1 MIPHK
6 TKRGQAALKRLRVYD
21 GIPPPFDKKRRVCV
35 PIAMKVLCLRSDRK
49 FCQIGR
55 LSHEVGWHYQD
66 VVKNLERKRK
76 ANARLLISHNK
87 KLNVSFFFTLNF
99 KFVFFTNLFLFIHR
113 NSLKQLK
120 KRLSNQLSHSTKLSN
135 RMDTNVNYVS

>member
-87 KLNVSFFFTLNF
+87 KLNVSFFF
-99 KFVFFTNLFLFIHR
+99 KFIFEF
-113 NSLKQLK
+113 
-120 KRLSNQLSHSTKLSN
+120 
-135 RMDTNVNYVS
+135 